1 MNRPRSCITRTAS
14 TLACLFIRPW
24 PLRCRD
30 AWIIS
35 LISNSMSAGS
45 LTAGAAPSGWNC
57 WRKLMAASRP
67 VTSVLTQRLAKGW
80 PVLSR
85 KIAVALRRVRPLS
98 VVG

>member
-1 MNRPRSCITRTAS
+1 MTRTAS

-24 PLRCRD
+24 PLRFRA
-30 AWIIS
+30 AWMIS
-35 LISNSMSAGS
+35 LISSSMSAGS
-45 LTAGAAPSGWNC
+45 LTAGMAPSGCNC

-80 PVLSR
+80 PLLSR
-85 KIAVALRRVRPLS
+85 NMAVALRSVRPFS